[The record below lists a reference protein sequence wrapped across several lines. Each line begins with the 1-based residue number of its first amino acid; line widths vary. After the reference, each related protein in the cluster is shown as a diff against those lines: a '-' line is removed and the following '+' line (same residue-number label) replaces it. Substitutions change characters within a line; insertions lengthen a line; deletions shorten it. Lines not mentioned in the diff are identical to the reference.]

1 MLTGEAVPQMKESL
15 ENLNQQDGK
24 NFNEQSD
31 GKLHILYGGTKI
43 VQHSPPKKES
53 PGKHI
58 GFFYVKYQKVLHF
71 LRENIFQD

>member
-53 PGKHI
+53 PGKL
-58 GFFYVKYQKVLHF
+58 FLFYF
-71 LRENIFQD
+71 LREI